1 MVQPFDIRPFQPA
14 DLPAMQEIRRLAF
27 GPVFQ
32 SFRDIVGE
40 EIGEVA
46 FADADAEQSRLLET
60 LCGTGSGHQ
69 VFVVTVSDEVVV
81 GFVTFSLDQKKQVGE
96 IGLNAMHP
104 VHAGQGIGA
113 AMYAFVLER
122 MKSAGM
128 KVATVG
134 TGGDPSHAP
143 ARRAYEKVGFGPAI
157 PSVSLYRLL

>member
-1 MVQPFDIRPFQPA
+1 MVQPFDIRPFRPA
-14 DLPAMQEIRRLAF
+14 DLPAMQEVRRLAF
-27 GPVFQ
+27 APVFQ

-40 EIGEVA
+40 EIARRA
-46 FADADAEQSRLLET
+46 FSDADAEQARLLET
-60 LCGTGSGHQ
+60 LCGTGSSHQ
-69 VFVVTVSDEVVV
+69 VFVVTVSEEVV
-81 GFVTFSLDQKKQVGE
+81 GFVSLSLDEKHQMGE

-104 VHAGQGIGA
+104 AHAGQGLGA
-113 AMYAFVLER
+113 AMYTFALER

-157 PSVSLYRLL
+157 PSVWLYRLL

>member
-1 MVQPFDIRPFQPA
+1 MAQPFDIRPFQPA
-14 DLPAMQEIRRLAF
+14 DLPAMQELRRLAF
-27 GPVFQ
+27 KPVFQ

-40 EIGEVA
+40 EIGETA

-69 VFVVTVSDEVVV
+69 VFVVTIGGEVV
-81 GFVTFSLDQKKQVGE
+81 GFVTYSLDEKKQVGE

-104 VHAGQGIGA
+104 EHAGQGLGA
-113 AMYAFVLER
+113 AMYTFALER

-143 ARRAYEKVGFGPAI
+143 ARRAYAKVGFGPAI

>member
-1 MVQPFDIRPFQPA
+1 MVQPFDIRPFRSA
-14 DLPAMQEIRRLAF
+14 DLPALQEIRRLAF
-27 GPVFQ
+27 EPVFQ

-40 EIGEVA
+40 ELGKLA
-46 FADADAEQSRLLET
+46 FSDADEEQARLLET

-69 VFVVTVSDEVVV
+69 VFVVTVGDELV
-81 GFVTFSLDQKKQVGE
+81 GFVTYSLDEKKQIGE
-96 IGLNAMHP
+96 LGLNAVHP
-104 VHAGQGIGA
+104 ARAGQGLGA
-113 AMYAFVLER
+113 AMYEFVLER

-157 PSVSLYRLL
+157 PSVYLYRLL

>member
-1 MVQPFDIRPFQPA
+1 MAQPFDIRPFQPA

-27 GPVFQ
+27 EPVFQ

-40 EIGEVA
+40 EIGKRA
-46 FADADAEQSRLLET
+46 FADADAEQSQLLET
-60 LCGTGSGHQ
+60 LCGTGSVHQ
-69 VFVVTVSDEVVV
+69 VFVATVGDEVV
-81 GFVTFSLDQKKQVGE
+81 GFVTYSLDEKKQIGE

-104 VHAGQGIGA
+104 EHARQGIGA
-113 AMYAFVLER
+113 AMYEFVLER

-157 PSVSLYRLL
+157 PSVYLYRLLF

>member
-1 MVQPFDIRPFQPA
+1 MAQPFDIRPFRPA

-27 GPVFQ
+27 APVFQ

-40 EIGEVA
+40 ELGALA
-46 FADADAEQSRLLET
+46 FSDADAEQSRLLET
-60 LCGTGSGHQ
+60 LCGTDSGHQ
-69 VFVVTVSDEVVV
+69 VFVVTVSDEIV
-81 GFVTFSLDQKKQVGE
+81 GFVTLSLDEKKQIGE
-96 IGLNAMHP
+96 IGLNAVHP
-104 VHAGQGIGA
+104 AHAGQGLGA
-113 AMYAFVLER
+113 AMYSFVLER

-157 PSVSLYRLL
+157 PSVFLYRLL